1 MTIVKIK
8 KAKNKNKTKKEQK
21 QCVIKWKL
29 EFENY
34 KICLKAIQL
43 GNKKNYI
50 EKNKIDI
57 NSFFC
62 YKWKH
67 KEFTRNNKL
76 ILKKHSKDLKSERH
90 NVFTEEIN
98 KIAWSSNDNKRMQS
112 TDLIKTYAYGTSKV
126 LVSQE
131 DEIKR
136 NNIKWY
142 KND

>member
-29 EFENY
+29 EIENY

-67 KEFTRNNKL
+67 KEFTRNNNT
-76 ILKKHSKDLKSERH
+76 KKTQQRFK
-90 NVFTEEIN
+90 
-98 KIAWSSNDNKRMQS
+98 
-112 TDLIKTYAYGTSKV
+112 
-126 LVSQE
+126 
-131 DEIKR
+131 
-136 NNIKWY
+136 KW
-142 KND
+142 KA